1 MEDKYGTI
9 TISYV
14 KRDYFEQTNPNKYE
28 YRATST
34 KYRVVGFG
42 ETPFG
47 SLEDFFFKIE
57 GNEGQMIEGNE
68 GQMIMEPDP
77 I

>member
-14 KRDYFEQTNPNKYE
+14 KRDYFEETNPNGYE

-34 KYRVVGFG
+34 THRVVGSG
-42 ETPFG
+42 ETPSD
-47 SLEDFFFKIE
+47 SLKDFISKIDDREDKLFK
-57 GNEGQMIEGNE
+57 
-68 GQMIMEPDP
+68 EPAP
-77 I
+77 VKGGY

>member
-14 KRDYFEQTNPNKYE
+14 KRDYFEQTNPNIYE

-34 KYRVVGFG
+34 KHRVVGV
-42 ETPFG
+42 G
-47 SLEDFFFKIE
+47 STQALALTDFMTKVD
-57 GNEGQMIEGNE
+57 NL
-68 GQMIMEPDP
+68 
-77 I
+77 

>member
-14 KRDYFEQTNPNKYE
+14 KRDYFEEVNPNQYE

-34 KYRVVGFG
+34 THRVVGSG
-42 ETPFG
+42 TTQ
-47 SLEDFFFKIE
+47 SLALADLITKI
-57 GNEGQMIEGNE
+57 
-68 GQMIMEPDP
+68 DAL
-77 I
+77 

>member
-14 KRDYFEQTNPNKYE
+14 KRDYFEETNPNRYE

-34 KYRVVGFG
+34 KHRVVGVG
-42 ETPFG
+42 ASQDLALT
-47 SLEDFFFKIE
+47 DFMTKVD
-57 GNEGQMIEGNE
+57 NL
-68 GQMIMEPDP
+68 
-77 I
+77 